1 MNDQMRTECLL
12 QNARNA
18 TTSTQRRSATKYA
31 RARTRRSTSQQRA
44 QRQRSQQ
51 QLATT
56 HATRARAG
64 QTKEKRRL
72 FCRRVVASISL
83 AKPALRNNDDALA
96 RKNTSAM
103 TVTNG
108 EIVDRRPSNRAA
120 IQAENER
127 TNSTRIALS
136 REHLSHDDA
145 RLFRNKHMTRVRLL
159 SNRARQ
165 QPNRARQLQR

>member
-1 MNDQMRTECLL
+1 
-12 QNARNA
+12 
-18 TTSTQRRSATKYA
+18 
-31 RARTRRSTSQQRA
+31 
-44 QRQRSQQ
+44 
-51 QLATT
+51 
-56 HATRARAG
+56 
-64 QTKEKRRL
+64 
-72 FCRRVVASISL
+72 
-83 AKPALRNNDDALA
+83 
-96 RKNTSAM
+96 M

-127 TNSTRIALS
+127 TNSTRIALT
-136 REHLSHDDA
+136 RERLSHDDA